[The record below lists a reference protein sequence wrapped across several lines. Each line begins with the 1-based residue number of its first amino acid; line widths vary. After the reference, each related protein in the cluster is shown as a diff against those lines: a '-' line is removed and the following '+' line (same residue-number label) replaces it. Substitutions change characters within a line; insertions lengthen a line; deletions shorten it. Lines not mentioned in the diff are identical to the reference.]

1 MQIETTRQYVLRKL
15 KSPAYNH
22 AEIVR
27 RTGISKSNISELKNG
42 IITDPQCSTVEKL
55 SEYFQEVDK

>member
-22 AEIVR
+22 ARICE
-27 RTGISKSNISELKNG
+27 RTGIHKATISDLKNG
-42 IITDPQCSTVEKL
+42 KNLDPLCSTIETLAK
-55 SEYFQEVDK
+55 YFQEVDK